1 MNMDNDDNEDN
12 TKMPKSACVVEAS
25 EEDFFEYPDDMTIH
39 YIYSEGENSFFF
51 KQLRD
56 NAKLYAARCSQCGF
70 VYFPP
75 RGHCFKCYAKT
86 EWVELSGKGYVETAT
101 VCHFGRSQFTD
112 KMPIVIAF
120 IKLEG
125 ADMILRHS
133 IVMEGATLEKVKHG
147 TPVKVAFKDHREGKI
162 TDFYFVPDEDT
173 GQE

>member
-1 MNMDNDDNEDN
+1 MEDEEN
-12 TKMPKSACVVEAS
+12 TKMPKQACTVEAS
-25 EEDFFEYPDDMTIH
+25 EADFFEYADEMTVH

-51 KQLRD
+51 QQLRD
-56 NAKLYAARCSQCGF
+56 NAKLYAAKCTQCGF

-75 RGHCFKCYAKT
+75 RGHCFKCYAPC
-86 EWVELSGKGYVETAT
+86 EWVEISGKGTVETAT

-133 IVMEGATLEKVKHG
+133 IVMDDATLEKVKNG
-147 TPVKVAFKDHREGKI
+147 TPVKVAFKEHREGKI
-162 TDFYFVPDEDT
+162 TDFYFVPDEDVP
-173 GQE
+173 QE